1 MSILSDRASLSSNFI
16 RINSIEQFV
25 YIHIYNVMILLSK
38 MINNKK
44 DWRPDG
50 KYLVAI
56 VFAFILLSIFGIFT
70 YNVFAD
76 VSIRATSHAP
86 GNHFDNTALGIQHNP
101 NAKHVK
107 SPLHVPPSIIIEKY
121 LQSKLCKNKCV
132 HPQSP

>member
-1 MSILSDRASLSSNFI
+1 MSILSARTSLTSNFI

-38 MINNKK
+38 TMNNKK
-44 DWRPDG
+44 NWNHGR
-50 KYLVAI
+50 YFLAI
-56 VFAFILLSIFGIFT
+56 VFASVLLSIFGIFT

-76 VSIRATSHAP
+76 VSIRANSQAP
-86 GNHFDNTALGIQHNP
+86 GNHFDKTLGTQQDP
-101 NAKHVK
+101 NVKHVK
-107 SPLHVPPSIIIEKY
+107 SPVHVPPSIIIEKY

>member
-1 MSILSDRASLSSNFI
+1 MSILSDRASLTSSFI

-38 MINNKK
+38 MINNKN
-44 DWRPDG
+44 WRPDA

-56 VFAFILLSIFGIFT
+56 VFAFVLLSMFGIFT

-76 VSIRATSHAP
+76 VSIRATSHTS
-86 GNHFDNTALGIQHNP
+86 GNHFDNTVLGTQHNP

-107 SPLHVPPSIIIEKY
+107 SPVHVPPSIIIEKY